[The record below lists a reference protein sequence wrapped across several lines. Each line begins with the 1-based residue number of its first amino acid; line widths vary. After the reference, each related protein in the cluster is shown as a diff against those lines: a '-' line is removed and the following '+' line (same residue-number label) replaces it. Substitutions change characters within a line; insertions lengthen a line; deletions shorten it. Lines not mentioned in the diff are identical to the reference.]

1 MITLP
6 TDLTP
11 HQLRQIDEAI
21 HKALRPEQVV
31 EWRWCIEDAWGDWLV
46 FDKSISPERVLMPT
60 VEIDGRSHILRRYHL
75 PGAANDE
82 VVNALMV
89 HEKGY
94 RDIHLAYERLLDGR
108 DYLRADCGVWGG
120 IASTLPCAYLA
131 CAMDAWGIGI
141 PEAQP

>member
-6 TDLTP
+6 TDLAP
-11 HQLRQIDEAI
+11 HQLRLIDEAI
-21 HKALRPEQVV
+21 HKTLHPEQY
-31 EWRWCIEDAWGDWLV
+31 
-46 FDKSISPERVLMPT
+46 
-60 VEIDGRSHILRRYHL
+60 DGKHFTILPFYHL

-82 VVNALMV
+82 VVRALMV

-94 RDIHLAYERLLDGR
+94 RDIYLAYERLLDGR

-120 IASTLPCAYLA
+120 IASTLPRAILA

-141 PEAQP
+141 PEVQP